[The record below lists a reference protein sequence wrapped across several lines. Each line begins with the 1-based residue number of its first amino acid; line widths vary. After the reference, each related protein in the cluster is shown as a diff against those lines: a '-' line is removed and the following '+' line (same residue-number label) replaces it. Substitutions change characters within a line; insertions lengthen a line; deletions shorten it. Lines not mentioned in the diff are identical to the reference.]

1 MYSESMVSRS
11 ALVCNCRAP
20 RVNSSS
26 TLSSYHCP
34 KSTGSKKKKTQKKVK
49 NRFYSFFG
57 GLFGSMRKL
66 KLSQMKNGVQTCWF
80 CSVKFLTDISRRC
93 WNSHTTQHQ
102 ASSTVL
108 VQAIEDILH
117 TGLYIVH
124 VAVGQHTVLVNQLEI
139 KPEPDI

>member
-1 MYSESMVSRS
+1 
-11 ALVCNCRAP
+11 
-20 RVNSSS
+20 
-26 TLSSYHCP
+26 
-34 KSTGSKKKKTQKKVK
+34 
-49 NRFYSFFG
+49 
-57 GLFGSMRKL
+57 MRKL

-80 CSVKFLTDISRRC
+80 CSVKFLTDISRRS
-93 WNSHTTQHQ
+93 WNSHTPQHQ